1 MEQYEQLFKAVSQIV
16 QQAKVA
22 KEESRLR
29 GEQFNIFK
37 VCGVDHY
44 ELQHSKII
52 AELLNPEGSHG
63 QGCLYLKLFMET
75 YGSSIDVANLDE
87 KSIRVKREEWTTDY
101 DGRMD
106 IYVEYQGKPIVIIE
120 NKIFA
125 GDQGAQLKKYRKD
138 AIQRGSVQ
146 SEIIYLTLWGDDASP
161 DSGEGID
168 YIRMSYSEHII
179 KWMELCIEKSSQ
191 LPLVRETLV
200 QYRNHIKQLTQQ
212 DMNEQSKNELFE
224 IMVKKHE
231 EVDAIIN
238 AAINA
243 ANDGYFAYLFNNYV
257 KPDLQRFASDN
268 GLDYIDGLFFT
279 NKDWNGAKIGIDTQ
293 HVGCNCGIVY
303 DGEKEI
309 QNNIWGNNSNWWPF
323 GCFHGGLFHYWG
335 EQMLF
340 SKIINKDFSIEVIN
354 LVTKMLDDVK
364 KANVDL
370 TIPIRYKA

>member
-1 MEQYEQLFKAVSQIV
+1 
-16 QQAKVA
+16 
-22 KEESRLR
+22 
-29 GEQFNIFK
+29 
-37 VCGVDHY
+37 
-44 ELQHSKII
+44 
-52 AELLNPEGSHG
+52 
-63 QGCLYLKLFMET
+63 MET
-75 YGSSIDVANLDE
+75 YGSSINLANLDE

-125 GDQGAQLKKYRKD
+125 GDQGAQLKRYRKD
-138 AIQRGSVQ
+138 AIHRESAQ
-146 SEIIYLTLWGDDASP
+146 SEIIYLTLWGDNASP

-224 IMVKKHE
+224 IMVKNHE

-238 AAINA
+238 AAK
-243 ANDGYFAYLFNNYV
+243 DGYFAYLFDNYV

-293 HVGCNCGIVY
+293 YVGCNCGIVY

-323 GCFHGGLFHYWG
+323 GCFHGGLFHSWG